1 MSSRILTLHFGKFI
15 ALSPFV
21 RCGLLLLKL
30 VQVLQK
36 DKGELFLVS
45 NFIWIN
51 LMGVTGLHADM
62 L

>member
-1 MSSRILTLHFGKFI
+1 VLTI
-15 ALSPFV
+15 AFET
-21 RCGLLLLKL
+21 GAGF
-30 VQVLQK
+30 QK